1 MNPLLVKICGQTS
14 QEGARLC
21 AALGANL
28 LGFIFHPGSARCV
41 SANLPASLQL
51 PGVLKVGVF
60 VEQSVNETAALMR
73 AGRLDL
79 AQLHGGQDRGF
90 CRALGDILGPERIIK
105 VIWPE
110 RAANLA
116 CFQAE
121 LDEFGP
127 LCGRFL
133 ADAGAGGGG
142 HGRGIAD
149 AAAKLLA
156 QARFPRPWLLAG
168 GLGPQSIGPAL
179 AQFGKSTGVPAQSGA
194 ASGLTQS
201 EEGKSALAGLDLNSG
216 VESAPG
222 IKNETLLREAF
233 AAINAHCAA

>member
-21 AALGANL
+21 AGLGANL

-41 SANLPASLQL
+41 SANLPASLKL

-79 AQLHGGQDRGF
+79 AQLHGGQDKGF

-110 RAANLA
+110 RAANLD

-149 AAAKLLA
+149 AAAKLLTR
-156 QARFPRPWLLAG
+156 ARFPRPWLLAG

-179 AQFGKSTGVPAQSGA
+179 AQFGQA
-194 ASGLTQS
+194 ASGRTQP
-201 EEGKSALAGLDLNSG
+201 EEGASALAGLDLNSG

-222 IKNETLLREAF
+222 IKDETLLREAF

>member
-21 AALGANL
+21 AKLGAGL
-28 LGFIFHPGSARCV
+28 LGFIFHPGSPRCV
-41 SANLPASLQL
+41 SANLPASLKL

-110 RAANLA
+110 RATNLE

-121 LDEFGP
+121 LTEFGP

-142 HGRGIAD
+142 HGRGIAV
-149 AAAKLLA
+149 AAATLLA

-179 AQFGKSTGVPAQSGA
+179 AQFEKSTSVPTPFARGA
-194 ASGLTQS
+194 
-201 EEGKSALAGLDLNSG
+201 SALAGLDLNSG

>member
-14 QEGARLC
+14 QDGARLC
-21 AALGANL
+21 ARLGADL

-41 SANLPASLQL
+41 SANLPASLKL

-110 RAANLA
+110 RAANLE

-156 QARFPRPWLLAG
+156 RARFPRPWLLAG

-179 AQFGKSTGVPAQSGA
+179 AQFGQA
-194 ASGLTQS
+194 ASAHTQS
-201 EEGKSALAGLDLNSG
+201 TEGTSALAGLDLNSG

-222 IKNETLLREAF
+222 IKDETLLREAF